1 MGREKSLSPNLSLA
15 STYPTRLLRFVIVFT
30 PCTVSLSLHRSRAR
44 FCMTTLDAQS
54 LGVFVNV
61 TGVVVLFL
69 IVLYHYIV
77 SEPKEE
83 KEE

>member
-1 MGREKSLSPNLSLA
+1 
-15 STYPTRLLRFVIVFT
+15 
-30 PCTVSLSLHRSRAR
+30 
-44 FCMTTLDAQS
+44 MTTLDAQS

-61 TGVVVLFL
+61 TGVLVLFL